1 MAPIEE
7 FKHKYLAIS
16 GNPLSSE
23 VENVDI
29 FTENAPWVAGFIIIF
44 VAAFLLRRLS
54 SSSSSS
60 SNSNS
65 SNSSKI
71 APIGEDFQEPQEPIK
86 EPWATL
92 STLKMIPSG
101 VI

>member
-44 VAAFLLRRLS
+44 VVAFLLRRLS

-60 SNSNS
+60 SN